1 MQQRSSAIA
10 SFGKLLVVAL
20 FALQATIPEATVEGC
35 SMMNNDNA
43 EQRGALLADPA
54 TAKQMPEVTMQ
65 DAVAQCNRSF
75 IIQPEYLAELNQTG
89 SFPDETD
96 KIPLCFI
103 RCYLKTLGIL
113 TEDDKVN
120 KEVALGL
127 NWATSGETVDE
138 CLDEMTGSACE
149 QAYFF
154 TRCIMTRA
162 LVDGKSKDNK

>member
-1 MQQRSSAIA
+1 MKQRSAPMYEQWML
-10 SFGKLLVVAL
+10 LLVLL
-20 FALQATIPEATVEGC
+20 FTLHATIPEGTVEGC
-35 SMMNNDNA
+35 SMLNNDNT

-54 TAKQMPEVTMQ
+54 NAKKVPDVTMQ
-65 DAVAQCNRSF
+65 DAVTQCNRSF
-75 IIQPEYLAELNQTG
+75 IIQPDYLAELNQTG

-113 TEDDKVN
+113 TDDDKVN
-120 KEVALGL
+120 KDVALAL

-138 CLDEMTGSACE
+138 CLDEMTGNACE
-149 QAYFF
+149 PAYFF

-162 LVDGKSKDNK
+162 LVDGKSKDSK